1 MEERPSGD
9 DQNPGGDQEQGP
21 GDNQEQRHSGAHPEQ
36 SHGDDQEQ
44 RHSGAPPEQGPGENQ
59 EQRHSGAQPE
69 QASSSWEGPGGR
81 PGNTPARA
89 PLSDYKK
96 WYNSN
101 RPGKKERQAGAKS
114 RGLAPP
120 PGVFKG
126 LGKKGKD
133 LKGKDK
139 GKEKGKQPKGE
150 PGKGKGASG
159 KKGGRTPPPPP
170 PRKRPAAALVEPGD
184 GNNPAEEQQY
194 SYYSTEEE
202 GPQAKAKP
210 KVDPP
215 SAFQAQVRAAAVAR
229 RQGQERSRAAAPQG
243 PDGEPSSDS
252 STSSEDDKPDDP
264 APKPGE
270 DQDMDVK
277 EDEEATHQAN
287 KDQLLSPTEPA
298 QSSRENSSPGDNQE
312 TTEDAKLTQPDP
324 NPQEVATQPAQPSS
338 TEVTVEVNVA
348 VPPQN
353 PVIPGANQVEPQPE
367 EKEKQQAN
375 RAAEAAR
382 AKGDK
387 CPAPSWKNP
396 LTVPA
401 PPANDPPWRKPQ
413 ACQRRNTQSLTSSR
427 TMVFTIQMRNQV
439 NPCHSRYHP
448 QVKVRYFGY
457 GQAGDTSLDL
467 EVVGLGGSRI
477 VTRTPHL
484 PGVLWKISTHP
495 QHPEIKVCKVLGAVT
510 PGLVKEA
517 GVHQLWESG
526 PGANQEALW
535 VTLIEMEA
543 LTPLPAVLTDT
554 LVLQAMFSVALAS
567 KVLYIRDVGRGNL
580 GLRSSFTDANPQA
593 GYLPELVFLD
603 VNGWQAYEE
612 GSYPK
617 WPNQAQLSGFW
628 KTLASH
634 NGEMKHRAQ
643 VTGGAVPYQSGAC
656 HVCTQSVCEKQT
668 PRRRLQG
675 PDPHA
680 CGVPGPFG
688 ESRRGPRPTPP
699 PRGVPSRPGT
709 RKNLVV
715 ETLSVRVFLVARP
728 RQTRPNTG
736 VTSTSPLVET
746 RALVQ
751 Q

>member
-21 GDNQEQRHSGAHPEQ
+21 GGNQEQRHSGAHPEQ

-44 RHSGAPPEQGPGENQ
+44 QHSGAPPEQGPGENQ
-59 EQRHSGAQPE
+59 EQRHSDAQPE
-69 QASSSWEGPGGR
+69 RASSSWEGPGGR

-184 GNNPAEEQQY
+184 ANNPAEEQQY

-215 SAFQAQVRAAAVAR
+215 SAFQAQVRAAAIAR
-229 RQGQERSRAAAPQG
+229 RQGQERNRAAAPQG

-252 STSSEDDKPDDP
+252 STSSEDDQPDDS

-277 EDEEATHQAN
+277 EDEEATHQA
-287 KDQLLSPTEPA
+287 KEDQLLSPTEPA
-298 QSSRENSSPGDNQE
+298 QSSRENSSPGENQE
-312 TTEDAKLTQPDP
+312 TTEDAKITQPDP
-324 NPQEVATQPAQPSS
+324 NPQEVTTQPAQPPS
-338 TEVTVEVNVA
+338 TEVTVEVNVG
-348 VPPQN
+348 VLPPN
-353 PVIPGANQVEPQPE
+353 PKIPGDNQVEPQPE
-367 EKEKQQAN
+367 EKEKQQASH
-375 RAAEAAR
+375 AAETAGPKETRPSPELEEPFDRASSSTSLPKAR
-382 AKGDK
+382 HPEPDY
-387 CPAPSWKNP
+387 
-396 LTVPA
+396 
-401 PPANDPPWRKPQ
+401 
-413 ACQRRNTQSLTSSR
+413 SR
-427 TMVFTIQMRNQV
+427 TMTFTVQMKKEV
-439 NPCHSRYHP
+439 HPCHSRYHP

-484 PGVLWKISTHP
+484 QGVLWKISTHP
-495 QHPEIKVCKVLGAVT
+495 QHPEVRICKVLGAVT
-510 PGLVKEA
+510 PGLVREA

-580 GLRSSFTDANPQA
+580 GLRSSLTDANQQV

-634 NGEMKHRAQ
+634 NGEMKQELKSLVEQYHTSLEHVTYALKVYAKSRLPEGDYRALIRTLVGSQ
-643 VTGGAVPYQSGAC
+643 VL
-656 HVCTQSVCEKQT
+656 SVSPEGLLGQ
-668 PRRRLQG
+668 PLLPEGYRHDL
-675 PDPHA
+675 
-680 CGVPGPFG
+680 VPGKTWWVKPF
-688 ESRRGPRPTPP
+688 P
-699 PRGVPSRPGT
+699 
-709 RKNLVV
+709 
-715 ETLSVRVFLVARP
+715 
-728 RQTRPNTG
+728 
-736 VTSTSPLVET
+736 
-746 RALVQ
+746 
-751 Q
+751 